1 MKFRDIWELAKTR
14 AKDSLCTLVIIEVII
29 IMIVMGLQTW
39 KIGLVMLFPFLAPAL
54 LIQISKQL
62 LMFIFW
68 TGNIFACMMTAM
80 GVEANVEYIFYVFQS
95 KSKGILWLLLRKV
108 LMMNVYLLLFSC
120 TADILNITQYLKP
133 SYWSLIEL
141 ILAVI
146 VVELRYFPALYLLL
160 DGEEQKCGPAVRR
173 GISMMHGNYLRLIA
187 FWLFFLPRLF
197 IGLLFLGV
205 GILVVAPWVQV
216 SLATFYMELKQQEKI
231 RIRSKTEDDI
241 RQGST

>member
-146 VVELRYFPALYLLL
+146 VVELRYFPA
-160 DGEEQKCGPAVRR
+160 AVRR

>member
-14 AKDSLCTLVIIEVII
+14 AKDSLYTLVIIEVII

-80 GVEANVEYIFYVFQS
+80 GVEANVEYIFYVFQN
-95 KSKGILWLLLRKV
+95 KSKGILWLLPRKV

-120 TADILNITQYLKP
+120 TADILNITLYLKP

-160 DGEEQKCGPAVRR
+160 DGGEQNCG
-173 GISMMHGNYLRLIA
+173 
-187 FWLFFLPRLF
+187 
-197 IGLLFLGV
+197 
-205 GILVVAPWVQV
+205 
-216 SLATFYMELKQQEKI
+216 
-231 RIRSKTEDDI
+231 
-241 RQGST
+241 RQCGGESA

>member
-241 RQGST
+241 RQSST

>member
-14 AKDSLCTLVIIEVII
+14 AKDSLYTLVIIEVII

-80 GVEANVEYIFYVFQS
+80 GVEANVEYIFYVFQN
-95 KSKGILWLLLRKV
+95 KSKGILCLLLRKV

-120 TADILNITQYLKP
+120 TAD
-133 SYWSLIEL
+133 
-141 ILAVI
+141 
-146 VVELRYFPALYLLL
+146 
-160 DGEEQKCGPAVRR
+160 
-173 GISMMHGNYLRLIA
+173 
-187 FWLFFLPRLF
+187 PRLF

-205 GILVVAPWVQV
+205 GVLVVAPWVQV

>member
-108 LMMNVYLLLFSC
+108 LMMNV
-120 TADILNITQYLKP
+120 
-133 SYWSLIEL
+133 
-141 ILAVI
+141 
-146 VVELRYFPALYLLL
+146 
-160 DGEEQKCGPAVRR
+160 
-173 GISMMHGNYLRLIA
+173 
-187 FWLFFLPRLF
+187 
-197 IGLLFLGV
+197 
-205 GILVVAPWVQV
+205 
-216 SLATFYMELKQQEKI
+216 
-231 RIRSKTEDDI
+231 
-241 RQGST
+241 

>member
-120 TADILNITQYLKP
+120 TAAILNITQYLKP

>member
-29 IMIVMGLQTW
+29 IMIAMGLQTW

>member
-14 AKDSLCTLVIIEVII
+14 ATDSLCTLVIIEVII